1 VIRVIR
7 VIRIGVLLG
16 LFRFESFGLLGL
28 LRSSGLMNEVKVVVA
43 GESELIEA
51 VVAGESE

>member
-16 LFRFESFGLLGL
+16 LFWFGSFGLLGL
-28 LRSSGLMNEVKVVVA
+28 LRPSGLMNEVKVVVA
-43 GESELIEA
+43 GESELMEA
-51 VVAGESE
+51 VVASQNE